1 MENRQP
7 TYPGR
12 VILTPVPGTANT
24 YDMTRADEP
33 TAERPPLNKATWLQD
48 TTCALLD
55 IPNTSVPNDAFM
67 KLALGTGNF
76 GYSIH
81 VQIGDGVPA
90 PGAVISGSN
99 ISPVPGYSLTT
110 DDSGDCIV
118 VSPNES
124 ITVSVASPYLD
135 FGNQNSVSIQRDPDS
150 VLTNYTVSL
159 QQKEE
164 TDAEVKNSGV
174 YNLSPLVEEFDLCL
188 VAGGGGGCY
197 RNQNVGT
204 NYTYGS
210 GGGGGWITNE
220 LGLSVLTYGRK
231 LTITVG
237 AGGSRAASSGNGG
250 NGGTTTVELLGKTIS
265 SPGGGGGIM
274 SPTANGT
281 AVGGTGNGNGGN
293 AFPNR
298 GQNGGNAVGYKFDD
312 ESLGVPGGGGG
323 AGYYYG
329 GPVYTGGTPNGG
341 STQANQQNGKYPGG
355 GGAGGDH
362 PGNPSYLAG
371 MGAAGCVFVR
381 WHFS

>member
-12 VILTPVPGTANT
+12 VILTPVPGMANT

-33 TAERPPLNKATWLQD
+33 TVDGTPLNKETLLQD

-81 VQIGDGVPA
+81 VQIGDGVPV

-118 VSPNES
+118 ISPNEN
-124 ITVSVASPYLD
+124 ITISAASPYLD
-135 FGNQNSVSIQRDPDS
+135 FADQNSISIQRNPDS
-150 VLTNYTVSL
+150 VLTNYAVTL

-164 TDAEVKNSGV
+164 TDAEIENSGV
-174 YNLSPLVEEFDLCL
+174 YYLSPLIESYDLCL

-197 RNQNVGT
+197 RNQNVGS
-204 NYTYGS
+204 NRTYGS

-220 LGLSVLTYGRK
+220 LGLSALNYGRK
-231 LTITVG
+231 LTVTIG
-237 AGGSRAASSGNGG
+237 AGGARAPAAGDGGDGG
-250 NGGTTTVELLGKTIS
+250 NTTVELPGKTIS
-265 SPGGGGGIM
+265 ADGGQGGNM
-274 SPTANGT
+274 SQTANGT
-281 AVGGTGNGNGGN
+281 AIGGSGNGNGGS
-293 AFPNR
+293 AFPGS
-298 GQNGGNAVGYKFDD
+298 GQNGGNAVGYKFNE

-323 AGYYYG
+323 AGYSYN
-329 GPVYTGGTPNGG
+329 GPNYTGGTPNGG
-341 STQANQQNGKYPGG
+341 STTQNQHNGKYPGG
-355 GGAGGDH
+355 GGSGGDH
-362 PGNPSYLAG
+362 PGNQNYLAG
-371 MGAAGCVFVR
+371 IGAAGCVFVR
-381 WHFS
+381 WHT